1 MKSKKLA
8 NSVTAIVTAI
18 SFSLTGC
25 STSPVQYASSPQS
38 AKDDTPTTIRL
49 RECSVYLPENSPNTN
64 ATSYWNKDCR
74 NGVAQ
79 GLGLAVWGT
88 ENNPTAR
95 YTGQVNNG
103 VLHAPQNGGVFTDK
117 RGIFKGRIDNGKF
130 ITGVLSMPN
139 GDTFEG
145 SFDREGFKYGVL
157 RKANGNV
164 IAGTFKGKDPVGEFY
179 FKDSTGVWYGSVVNG
194 QITKR
199 RPLPSRPMTAGEMI
213 GTAAVV
219 LATGAVAVVMLYSGL
234 ILVGGAAA
242 LAAAGPAAAVG
253 AASGVGA
260 AGSAAVGGVIRVLVI
275 VV

>member
-1 MKSKKLA
+1 MINKKFA
-8 NSVTAIVTAI
+8 NSATAIVTAI
-18 SFSLTGC
+18 SFALTGC
-25 STSPVQYASSPQS
+25 STSPVQYASSSQS
-38 AKDDTPTTIRL
+38 VKDDTPTTIRL
-49 RECSVYLPENSPNTN
+49 RECSVYLPENSPRTGS
-64 ATSYWNKDCR
+64 TSYWNKDCR

-88 ENNPTAR
+88 EANPTAR
-95 YTGQVNNG
+95 YTGQVTNG
-103 VLHAPQNGGVFTDK
+103 VLNAPQSGGIFTDR
-117 RGIFKGRIDNGKF
+117 RGIFKGRIENGKF
-130 ITGVLSMPN
+130 ITGELSMPN
-139 GDTFEG
+139 GDKFEG
-145 SFDREGFKYGVL
+145 SFDSDGFKYGVL

-164 IAGTFKGKDPVGEFY
+164 IAGKFKGKEPIGEFY
-179 FKDSTGVWYGSVVNG
+179 FKDSSGVWYGNIVNG

-213 GTAAVV
+213 GSAAVV

-234 ILVGGAAA
+234 ILAGGAAA

-253 AASGVGA
+253 AANGVGA